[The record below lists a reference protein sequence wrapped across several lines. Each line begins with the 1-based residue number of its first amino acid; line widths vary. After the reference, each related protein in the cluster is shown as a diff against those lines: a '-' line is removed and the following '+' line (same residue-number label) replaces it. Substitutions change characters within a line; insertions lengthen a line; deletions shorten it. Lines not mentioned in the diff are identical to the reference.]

1 MNQFNFIDKKVK
13 NLIRNTRLIV
23 FDFDGVFTDNR
34 VFVFE
39 DGTEAVS
46 CYRGDG
52 IGLKKLKDMNIQT
65 KIISSEVNPVILKRA
80 KKLDIDAIHAVSDKK
95 SILIKIINELNID
108 KDNVAFVGNDINDLS
123 CLKFVSLPIAVND
136 SHPDVFPYC
145 LYRTSN
151 NGGYGAV
158 REICDLFENV
168 KSSK

>member
-1 MNQFNFIDKKVK
+1 MNQFNSIDKEIQ
-13 NLIRNTRLIV
+13 NLIKNIRLIV

-39 DGTEAVS
+39 DGTEAIS

-80 KKLDIDAIHAVSDKK
+80 KKLDIDAIHGISDKK
-95 SILIKIINELNID
+95 STLIKTINELNID
-108 KDNVAFVGNDINDLS
+108 KDRVAFVGNDINDLS

-136 SHPDVFPYC
+136 SHPDVLPYC

-158 REICDLFENV
+158 REICDLFESVN
-168 KSSK
+168 SN